1 MSRLHAPMPPDF
13 KSRKVHTKRLVKSS
27 YKGLFLRTKMSL
39 RCWRCLAKNARLT
52 TQRAL
57 QKIKPLTWQPSFD
70 QQVKK
75 TFLPPFSSYKF
86 STWMWVSEEYEYYG
100 RLVFYHASTLN
111 VSAVRGRC
119 HKSVFHN
126 RVLFYG
132 TFFGRVPWSCLTQV
146 AWLRIDI
153 SCVWFRIVS

>member
-1 MSRLHAPMPPDF
+1 MSRLRAPMPPDF

-100 RLVFYHASTLN
+100 RLVFYHASTSPPCEDDVTNPSFTTGSYFMGPFSDGYPGHALPKLRGY
-111 VSAVRGRC
+111 VST
-119 HKSVFHN
+119 FH
-126 RVLFYG
+126 VCGLG
-132 TFFGRVPWSCLTQV
+132 
-146 AWLRIDI
+146 
-153 SCVWFRIVS
+153 